1 MINVKKIG
9 FIFLVGLV
17 MSLGLF
23 INPGYFSHD
32 EIGWGIKATSVGTL
46 SDIKYYSIFH
56 YNEFHYRPLNF
67 NLWLL
72 TSYYLF
78 EHPQLYHLL
87 LVFFGLVNASLI
99 YSFLKKEA
107 GCQIAFFTALT
118 SSIMPT
124 IVFVNGWIGTM
135 ADVFWFMFCCI
146 SLIIHQVNR
155 KQETLSPYLLVLS
168 LLFFLMSLMFKET
181 AVVFP
186 GILFIYITYSR
197 YHEYGDF
204 RVYKNKADVSLF
216 LLSSLLFVS
225 YLMVRYDFLFP
236 SNGGG
241 YGTSIHNIPVRLL
254 EYIIYPFLINNIEIH
269 GLFTQHSL
277 FELSCALLIH
287 LVFIGILCGKD
298 FSKYVL
304 YFSCYFVSTVPMLIL
319 DMSLPHYIYA
329 SGFVIAF
336 GLSALF
342 LSRCYKKKIISVVF
356 FVMLA
361 VHGINVQKS
370 YVFTGE
376 YQNNF
381 VNTLYSV
388 IKSND
393 KNSLYIINPEFGS
406 ASWIAIRA
414 IAFRESIDDVKIRN
428 RVYFNGEQASE
439 SSVGIKR
446 NLSLDTKGRVFLVED
461 SNDVQ

>member
-1 MINVKKIG
+1 MISVKKTWL
-9 FIFLVGLV
+9 IFLIGLV

-32 EIGWGIKATSVGTL
+32 EIGWGVKATSVGAL

-87 LVFFGLVNASLI
+87 VVFFGLVNASLI
-99 YSFLKKEA
+99 YSFLKNEA
-107 GCQIAFFTALT
+107 GCKIAFLTALT
-118 SSIMPT
+118 STIMPT
-124 IVFVNGWIGTM
+124 ILFVNGWIGTM
-135 ADVFWFMFCCI
+135 ADIFWFMFCCI

-155 KQETLSPYLLVLS
+155 KQDVLNPYLLFLS

-186 GILFIYITYSR
+186 GILFIYILYSR
-197 YHEYGDF
+197 YYQYGDF

-287 LVFIGILCGKD
+287 LVFIVILCGKD
-298 FSKYVL
+298 FSKYLL
-304 YFSCYFVSTVPMLIL
+304 YFSCYFVSAVPVLIL

-329 SGFVIAF
+329 SGFVMAF

-342 LSRCYKKKIISVVF
+342 LSHCYKKKAISVF
-356 FVMLA
+356 LFIMLA

-370 YVFTGE
+370 YVFTGG

-381 VNTLYSV
+381 VSTLYSI

-393 KNSLYIINPEFGS
+393 KNSLYIITPEFGS

-414 IAFRESIDDVKIRN
+414 IAFRESIDNVKIRN
-428 RVYFNGEQASE
+428 RVYFNGEQVPN

>member
-1 MINVKKIG
+1 MISVNRIWL
-9 FIFLVGLV
+9 IFLVGLI

-32 EIGWGIKATSVGTL
+32 EIGWGVKATSVGAL

-78 EHPQLYHLL
+78 ERPQLYHLL
-87 LVFFGLVNASLI
+87 VVFFGLVNASLV
-99 YSFLKKEA
+99 YYFLKKEA
-107 GCQIAFFTALT
+107 GCKIAFLT
-118 SSIMPT
+118 SLTSTIMPT

-135 ADVFWFMFCCI
+135 ADVFWVMFCCI

-155 KQETLSPYLLVLS
+155 KQDVLNPYLLVLS
-168 LLFFLMSLMFKET
+168 LLFFLISLMFKET

-186 GILFIYITYSR
+186 GILFIYIVYSR
-197 YHEYGDF
+197 YYEYGDF
-204 RVYKNKADVSLF
+204 RVYKNKTDVSLF
-216 LLSSLLFVS
+216 LLSSFLFVS
-225 YLMVRYDFLFP
+225 YLIVRYDFLFP
-236 SNGGG
+236 SNGG
-241 YGTSIHNIPVRLL
+241 YGTSINNVPIRLF

-269 GLFTQHSL
+269 GLFTQHSF

-287 LVFIGILCGKD
+287 TVFIVTLCGKCI
-298 FSKYVL
+298 SKYLL
-304 YFSCYFVSTVPMLIL
+304 YFSCYFVSAVPVLIL

-329 SGFVIAF
+329 SGFVMAF

-342 LSRCYKKKIISVVF
+342 LSHCYKKKIISVVLF
-356 FVMLA
+356 IMLA

-370 YVFTGE
+370 YIFTGE

-381 VNTLYSV
+381 VSTLYSI

-393 KNSLYIINPEFGS
+393 ENSLYIISPELGS

-414 IAFRESIDDVKIRN
+414 IAFRESIDNVKIRN
-428 RVYFNGEQASE
+428 RVYFNGEQVPH

-461 SNDVQ
+461 GNDVQ